1 MEEEINIPINI
12 SIPHYP
18 PFKLRSSLIDKD
30 PVIWVHL
37 LEAYIRLFKFLLS
50 KDEDATKILS
60 IKSQQQLQLFLKVFL
75 YETAHEAT
83 QIFSLGA
90 INPDI
95 KENTYQ
101 LKVFVF
107 QFLRNYSLVKLQLT
121 GEAIWHFISIY
132 VFSNPI
138 FVRGLVDGSYKS
150 KFNDNK
156 KSGSIS
162 CISLL
167 QKYLQDSIL
176 NGNFT
181 NADLS
186 TLSFLLGQHGSGT
199 SKTFSLSGPGTTS
212 TVVNKKGS
220 NSLSFAEEFAN
231 PKWIEILEKSYANGM
246 AVGSETSKK
255 LMITSLVSL
264 SVAKIAKL
272 ALELGIKNSKTLII
286 SPLFSSIIISEPFKE
301 LVPGLEERSQF
312 LRKIR
317 LKTYDDTEVNLI
329 ENNLPSDDQ
338 ILFLQEIFPTLTK
351 SKATTILL
359 ENNGNVETVTSIL
372 LENPNLV
379 ETIEEY
385 KAPQASRSGKKEKAK
400 ISQSLIDRFSNVGF
414 EKDAIM
420 SRQRKDKSVDLTEA
434 QAKEK
439 TLTNVLRMM
448 YDSDEDEPDD
458 TYDDSLATVGT
469 AATSDESKSS
479 SKRGGAS
486 SNRLAVYVDDNDEE
500 KLDGVDGLG
509 NSIISKVNPAT
520 SPPPTISR
528 ISQQERILFA
538 EYKVCGAPLFAKEA
552 RNEESKMSSSR
563 NIVKRETGWSD
574 EKIENWFKMVSRS
587 PNTFKALEEDY
598 YYNGNPNKRN
608 NIPIT
613 ANSVKKKFTPKPKV
627 PVKNARAKNEKN
639 KASKANHNRKSGHNS
654 KTRNELAGMQ

>member
-1 MEEEINIPINI
+1 MDEEINIA
-12 SIPHYP
+12 IPHYP

-37 LEAYIRLFKFLLS
+37 LEAYIKLFKFLLS
-50 KDEDATKILS
+50 KEEDATKILS

-75 YETAHEAT
+75 YETSHEAT

-162 CISLL
+162 CISLV
-167 QKYLQDSIL
+167 QKYLQESIL
-176 NGNFT
+176 NGKFT
-181 NADLS
+181 KADLS
-186 TLSFLLGQHGSGT
+186 TLSFLLGQHGGGT
-199 SKTFSLSGPGTTS
+199 SKTFSLSGPGATS
-212 TVVNKKGS
+212 TVINKKGS

-231 PKWIEILEKSYANGM
+231 AKWIEILEKLYANGM
-246 AVGSETSKK
+246 AIGSETSKN

-272 ALELGIKNSKTLII
+272 ALELGIKNSKTLVI

-301 LVPGLEERSQF
+301 LVPGLEERLQF

-317 LKTYDDTEVNLI
+317 LKTYDDKEDSLA
-329 ENNLPSDDQ
+329 EDNLPSDDQ

-351 SKATTILL
+351 ARATTILL
-359 ENNGNVETVTSIL
+359 QNDGNVETVTSIL
-372 LENPNLV
+372 LENPDLV
-379 ETIEEY
+379 DTIEEY
-385 KAPQASRSGKKEKAK
+385 KAPKPSKPSKKEKAK

-414 EKDAIM
+414 EKDALM
-420 SRQRKDKSVDLTEA
+420 SRQRNKSVDLTES
-434 QAKEK
+434 QVKEK

-458 TYDDSLATVGT
+458 TYDDLLATVST
-469 AATSDESKSS
+469 AATGDESKTS
-479 SKRGGAS
+479 SKKGGALS
-486 SNRLAVYVDDNDEE
+486 SRLAVYVDDNDEE
-500 KLDGVDGLG
+500 KLDGVDSLG

-538 EYKVCGAPLFAKEA
+538 EYKVCGAPLFEKEA
-552 RNEESKMSSSR
+552 RNEDSKMVSSR

-574 EKIENWFKMVSRS
+574 EKIENWFRMVSRS

-608 NIPIT
+608 NTPIT
-613 ANSVKKKFTPKPKV
+613 SNSVKKKFTPRPKV
-627 PVKNARAKNEKN
+627 PEKKSRAKNEKN
-639 KASKANHNRKSGHNS
+639 KATKANHNRKSGHNS
-654 KTRNELAGMQ
+654 KTRNVLAGMQ